1 MLQSV
6 AYEELVP
13 SADIAPKGSLLWW
26 DWVFD
31 WYSQRHH
38 YPIYWY
44 FKTLVYHYNPISG
57 ISAWSSSAEIRGATG
72 DGTSNATYFAQ
83 TAGNGDISISNDEFV
98 CKRWSDHAIVDCEGR
113 GTNSGSDD
121 DPANAACLVCIES
134 GGGKACAPKCAGAE
148 CQACVANGGGKACAP
163 KCGGDA
169 PDPKPTG
176 DVDCVMC
183 IEGGGGKACASK
195 CENATC
201 KVCVQS
207 GGGKGCLPKCG
218 G

>member
-134 GGGKACAPKCAGAE
+134 GGGKACAPKC
-148 CQACVANGGGKACAP
+148 
-163 KCGGDA
+163 GGDA